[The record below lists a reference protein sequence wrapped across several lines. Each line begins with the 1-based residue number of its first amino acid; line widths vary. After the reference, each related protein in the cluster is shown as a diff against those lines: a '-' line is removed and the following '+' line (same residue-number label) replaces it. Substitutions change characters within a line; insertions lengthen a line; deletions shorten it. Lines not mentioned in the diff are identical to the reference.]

1 RRRIRHPRERAA
13 RHQHV
18 RRCRPDGLG
27 ARVPRRTARTAAR
40 PRLRALLRDDRRTLR
55 TAAHGPLNCGPGAP
69 RPGMSRSGP
78 GRCNSR
84 GAVSTGVPWRP
95 GSCMRGSLDSAA
107 SSCPWRCFRSPAAAE
122 ATSPLPRPRG
132 GNAGRRTVQR
142 AAHRAPNGDGAFAVE
157 AGVTLRETAG
167 VGATLA
173 GVTLTLTDTAGTPD
187 SVELAAAEAFGTT
200 RVAPRGTLTARR
212 IAATPR
218 LLFALAGV
226 GLRVGFMADG
236 TGRVASAQASTQL
249 SVDVSGDWTGDLL
262 LRDPAGPAR
271 LGVLTLDQ
279 LNEAIA
285 G

>member
-1 RRRIRHPRERAA
+1 
-13 RHQHV
+13 
-18 RRCRPDGLG
+18 
-27 ARVPRRTARTAAR
+27 
-40 PRLRALLRDDRRTLR
+40 
-55 TAAHGPLNCGPGAP
+55 
-69 RPGMSRSGP
+69 M
-78 GRCNSR
+78 
-84 GAVSTGVPWRP
+84 
-95 GSCMRGSLDSAA
+95 
-107 SSCPWRCFRSPAAAE
+107 
-122 ATSPLPRPRG
+122 
-132 GNAGRRTVQR
+132 
-142 AAHRAPNGDGAFAVE
+142 
-157 AGVTLRETAG
+157 TLRETAG

-285 G
+285 GSATTADGFRFRAIGSFSISGFHVHIYNYPPYDPCLDVWLEVTAIGFRDGRADRLRGSWTNECSGTAGPFELTRR